1 MFRTAGDGARRE
13 PLGPAEALRLQF
25 AEAWG
30 EMSASW
36 GVAPAIGRVH
46 AYLMVRDEPLTEREI
61 REALGLSHRAASLAL
76 TDAEAWGIVERVSE
90 PRRVGR
96 RGPAGTAYVAVG
108 DHWQWFTRV
117 IAERKIREGDPIVEV
132 IARTAGQAGALAAA
146 HPADAELAALRDWLV
161 AFNAFVRLFDRS
173 VGLIPKL
180 APRELERGMRLLG
193 EVSGR
198 DRPAARPPPRSLAGR
213 RRARADRGAQPPL
226 ADGRPP
232 GDEADVGGRPDDRA
246 LGAPG
251 YLEARPRRRS
261 GTTVDLPARAEE
273 LPYASSGG
281 IRNDRRPPRWQLAF
295 VADGSQSRGS
305 AAESCC
311 DPLQRHPQ
319 WRMGHGTGRR

>member
-1 MFRTAGDGARRE
+1 MTNELATVKSQVSGESNGAHRAE
-13 PLGPAEALRLQF
+13 PRPAETLRLQF

-46 AYLMVRDEPLTEREI
+46 AYLMVRNAPLTEREI

-76 TDAEAWGIVERVSE
+76 TDAETWGIVERVSE

-132 IARTAGQAGALAAA
+132 IARTADQAGSLAAA
-146 HPADAELAALRDWLV
+146 HPGDVELAALHEWLA

-193 EVSGR
+193 EVSDDTVLRLVHLLGSLPDDDVLELIEALSR
-198 DRPAARPPPRSLAGR
+198 LSPTAAR
-213 RRARADRGAQPPL
+213 RATKLMSGVVRTI
-226 ADGRPP
+226 
-232 GDEADVGGRPDDRA
+232 
-246 LGAPG
+246 
-251 YLEARPRRRS
+251 AR
-261 GTTVDLPARAEE
+261 
-273 LPYASSGG
+273 
-281 IRNDRRPPRWQLAF
+281 
-295 VADGSQSRGS
+295 
-305 AAESCC
+305 
-311 DPLQRHPQ
+311 
-319 WRMGHGTGRR
+319 

>member
-1 MFRTAGDGARRE
+1 MTNELATVKSHVSAESNGAHGAE
-13 PLGPAEALRLQF
+13 PGPAESLRLQF

-46 AYLMVRDEPLTEREI
+46 AYLMVRNEPLTEREI

-90 PRRVGR
+90 LRRVGR

-132 IARTAGQAGALAAA
+132 IARTADQAGSLAAA
-146 HPADAELAALRDWLV
+146 HPGDVELAALHDWLA

-193 EVSGR
+193 EVSDETVLRLVHLLGSLPDDDVLELIEALSR
-198 DRPAARPPPRSLAGR
+198 LSPTAAR
-213 RRARADRGAQPPL
+213 RATKLMSGVVRTI
-226 ADGRPP
+226 
-232 GDEADVGGRPDDRA
+232 
-246 LGAPG
+246 
-251 YLEARPRRRS
+251 AR
-261 GTTVDLPARAEE
+261 
-273 LPYASSGG
+273 
-281 IRNDRRPPRWQLAF
+281 
-295 VADGSQSRGS
+295 
-305 AAESCC
+305 
-311 DPLQRHPQ
+311 
-319 WRMGHGTGRR
+319 